1 MTILLPYNEC
11 PQSPIRTLKG
21 ESIRSL
27 RGLLQRSLSSSSLRS
42 IPTLPSMDDDDN
54 GNNNKNEGPENV
66 KGEDGDETKQQQQSK
81 SVSIDDNNSNSIALK
96 VISGGRPADEVRARF
111 IQNLGIQKQQQPQ
124 QKQQHQQRHQV
135 DPSTSTN
142 TSHTTSN
149 PTTATTSTATTFQPW
164 DESYNGQLRQDDNK
178 SISHYPFS
186 SKKSKQCCMLK
197 DNRKLQYN
205 EITTIHP
212 IPSHKV
218 YSNRIKSTIWTGAI
232 ELGENVARNS
242 LEYSYENWNF
252 DNVLDEDTGLVY
264 YHGEYIHPCHFEGY
278 DESYYY
284 DKDGTADDHKE
295 SKDDDIDPI
304 DNDGLNCATPR
315 LERSPTVMAFTD
327 ISITTS
333 AEEEKNNESSLLLPA
348 SSPPLA
354 AEATS
359 LQSQQRQQQHE
370 GESKEVDKVGEGEEE
385 DVIMQK
391 QSSSSKTDSS
401 SSQQLLTS
409 DEIWK
414 QTCERLGIQP
424 AEYYHTI

>member
-96 VISGGRPADEVRARF
+96 AISGGRPADEVRARF
-111 IQNLGIQKQQQPQ
+111 IHNLGIQKQQQPPQ
-124 QKQQHQQRHQV
+124 QQQQQRQRL
-135 DPSTSTN
+135 DPPSKSSS
-142 TSHTTSN
+142 SHSISN
-149 PTTATTSTATTFQPW
+149 PTATTSTATTFQPW
-164 DESYNGQLRQDDNK
+164 DESYEGQLRQDDNK

-242 LEYSYENWNF
+242 LEFSYENWNF
-252 DNVLDEDTGLVY
+252 DNVLDEDTGLVF

-284 DKDGTADDHKE
+284 DKDGTTDDHKE
-295 SKDDDIDPI
+295 SKDDDDNDPI
-304 DNDGLNCATPR
+304 VNDGINSGSTPR

-327 ISITTS
+327 IGITTS
-333 AEEEKNNESSLLLPA
+333 VEEEKNNELSLSLPS
-348 SSPPLA
+348 SSPPPPAA
-354 AEATS
+354 AEAATS
-359 LQSQQRQQQHE
+359 LQSQQRQQQQHE
-370 GESKEVDKVGEGEEE
+370 GESKEVD
-385 DVIMQK
+385 VIIQK